1 MLAGDLY
8 IADDPE
14 LARDSLRAM
23 RLMAKFNQGA
33 ADSPAERRRIL
44 KELLGAIGEDR
55 DQASALLCTSSA
67 DTRAGGAQFDPWRQ
81 PAGARLAAKGP
92 HVTCLAVAD
101 PAEIPSTL

>member
-33 ADSPAERRRIL
+33 ADSPGERRRIL
-44 KELLGAIGEDR
+44 EELLGAIGEGTEIR
-55 DQASALLCTSSA
+55 PSFTAITATKSRSAL
-67 DTRAGGAQFDPWRQ
+67 
-81 PAGARLAAKGP
+81 GP
-92 HVTCLAVAD
+92 
-101 PAEIPSTL
+101 S

>member
-44 KELLGAIGEDR
+44 KELLGAIGEDTEIRPPLYCAHRRRTPEQEAHSLIHGASRRAR
-55 DQASALLCTSSA
+55 D
-67 DTRAGGAQFDPWRQ
+67 
-81 PAGARLAAKGP
+81 
-92 HVTCLAVAD
+92 
-101 PAEIPSTL
+101 